1 MVHISQFY
9 PCSYVTLAAELYYIC
24 ELGKYSK
31 LTRNVPVSLDGVVLS
46 SVLKNSPIWHYFRI
60 AVEQEWVGRVGNL
73 GEDFPITPSSPLRLS
88 KTTVENF
95 LLCLFEPEIDR
106 EDYMRRRNDWDYDIR
121 TPERMMVS
129 LEERTDAY
137 WLWSIGGEG
146 NRHSIENNKVFN
158 RNRADQAWLSFIA
171 MVAVERF
178 YRSNKPRRLYI
189 NLGTQTVVNE
199 LALSYLMLLYEETQC
214 FNSWVEYQMDSNI
227 ISPQKQLHLGYVTWY
242 VKGRDYGMC
251 NRFYTQDEKYMYARG
266 KFDLMRGDL
275 VMLYSR
281 AKAQRSNY
289 VKSILDCHLAVI
301 RKFTKTEIVCDCIS
315 TVKTRYQGKLDFE
328 DNTMAVK
335 KMYMG
340 IMPYESLR
348 YQTQTLSLLDVGIEY
363 MLYNEGYFIV
373 PLDAC
378 TDVSEQW
385 VTNGV
390 TSDKLLLPQN
400 DLIYWILKDYDVQFN
415 EQRFLA
421 RYFSKSEPLYTRYMR
436 GETLEDCYYA
446 KEAKKC

>member
-9 PCSYVTLAAELYYIC
+9 PCSHVTLAAELYYIC

-73 GEDFPITPSSPLRLS
+73 GDDFPITPSSPLRLS

-178 YRSNKPRRLYI
+178 YQI
-189 NLGTQTVVNE
+189 
-199 LALSYLMLLYEETQC
+199 
-214 FNSWVEYQMDSNI
+214 
-227 ISPQKQLHLGYVTWY
+227 
-242 VKGRDYGMC
+242 GR
-251 NRFYTQDEKYMYARG
+251 AH
-266 KFDLMRGDL
+266 
-275 VMLYSR
+275 V
-281 AKAQRSNY
+281 
-289 VKSILDCHLAVI
+289 
-301 RKFTKTEIVCDCIS
+301 
-315 TVKTRYQGKLDFE
+315 
-328 DNTMAVK
+328 
-335 KMYMG
+335 
-340 IMPYESLR
+340 
-348 YQTQTLSLLDVGIEY
+348 
-363 MLYNEGYFIV
+363 
-373 PLDAC
+373 
-378 TDVSEQW
+378 
-385 VTNGV
+385 
-390 TSDKLLLPQN
+390 
-400 DLIYWILKDYDVQFN
+400 
-415 EQRFLA
+415 
-421 RYFSKSEPLYTRYMR
+421 
-436 GETLEDCYYA
+436 
-446 KEAKKC
+446 

>member
-1 MVHISQFY
+1 
-9 PCSYVTLAAELYYIC
+9 
-24 ELGKYSK
+24 
-31 LTRNVPVSLDGVVLS
+31 
-46 SVLKNSPIWHYFRI
+46 
-60 AVEQEWVGRVGNL
+60 
-73 GEDFPITPSSPLRLS
+73 
-88 KTTVENF
+88 
-95 LLCLFEPEIDR
+95 
-106 EDYMRRRNDWDYDIR
+106 
-121 TPERMMVS
+121 
-129 LEERTDAY
+129 
-137 WLWSIGGEG
+137 
-146 NRHSIENNKVFN
+146 
-158 RNRADQAWLSFIA
+158 
-171 MVAVERF
+171 
-178 YRSNKPRRLYI
+178 
-189 NLGTQTVVNE
+189 
-199 LALSYLMLLYEETQC
+199 
-214 FNSWVEYQMDSNI
+214 
-227 ISPQKQLHLGYVTWY
+227 
-242 VKGRDYGMC
+242 
-251 NRFYTQDEKYMYARG
+251 
-266 KFDLMRGDL
+266 
-275 VMLYSR
+275 
-281 AKAQRSNY
+281 
-289 VKSILDCHLAVI
+289 
-301 RKFTKTEIVCDCIS
+301 
-315 TVKTRYQGKLDFE
+315 
-328 DNTMAVK
+328 MAVK